1 MIVPQEIY
9 HPLYED
15 KEKFIILIT
24 GGRGSGKSFNAS
36 TFIERLTFEMTPV
49 EKIVHQILYTRYT
62 MVSAGMSIIPEMME
76 KIDLDGTTKYFK
88 TTKTDIVNK
97 MTKSRIMFR
106 GIKTSSGNQTA
117 KLKSIQGITTF
128 VCDEAEEWTSEDEFD
143 KIMLS
148 IRKKGIQNRIII
160 IMNPC
165 DSNHFIYKKYIEK
178 THKLVEIDGV
188 QVQISTHPNVLH
200 IHTTYFDNLEN
211 LSPEF
216 LKEVED
222 IKVKTDSISRA
233 VDNIHKNIEG
243 LKESIDTLNEC
254 NNRAADIMKEL
265 ITISEESGH
274 AMDEVSNET
283 ERTNASAQEIRKVTE
298 IIAGISNQTNL
309 LALNASIEA
318 ARAGEQG
325 RGFAVVAN
333 EVKNL
338 AEEIK
343 TLVSTVDGS
352 ISEVERG
359 TTQLNNNIEESQSV
373 FGKNV
378 EDADAAYGVFEQ
390 IIKAADAAK
399 EVQEEIGEVTQS
411 SEKRLSDV
419 KDCFDD
425 QEQQL
430 QKVLAHIERAN
441 DLGTTKSSMFEDMNN
456 LVSQLA
462 PIAKDIQN
470 KYQ

>member
-1 MIVPQEIY
+1 MFGRKLKTQKENVISAQEETLDM
-9 HPLYED
+9 HPVIHVADSIIEYQKQLAEREVESLD
-15 KEKFIILIT
+15 EMADIQKAFVLATKE
-24 GGRGSGKSFNAS
+24 N
-36 TFIERLTFEMTPV
+36 ERLKDQVQELSSVFADVGQIATSFDGVKNE
-49 EKIVHQILYTRYT
+49 IVDSVGEAQKKVDELKNSSKE
-62 MVSAGMSIIPEMME
+62 VSRSFDEI
-76 KIDLDGTTKYFK
+76 
-88 TTKTDIVNK
+88 
-97 MTKSRIMFR
+97 KSAF
-106 GIKTSSGNQTA
+106 A
-117 KLKSIQGITTF
+117 
-128 VCDEAEEWTSEDEFD
+128 
-143 KIMLS
+143 
-148 IRKKGIQNRIII
+148 
-160 IMNPC
+160 
-165 DSNHFIYKKYIEK
+165 
-178 THKLVEIDGV
+178 GV
-188 QVQISTHPNVLH
+188 QVSVQQIK
-200 IHTTYFDNLEN
+200 D
-211 LSPEF
+211 
-216 LKEVED
+216 
-222 IKVKTDSISRA
+222 
-233 VDNIHKNIEG
+233 
-243 LKESIDTLNEC
+243 C
-254 NNRAADIMKEL
+254 M
-265 ITISEESGH
+265 
-274 AMDEVSNET
+274 
-283 ERTNASAQEIRKVTE
+283 QQ
-298 IIAGISNQTNL
+298 IIAIANQTNM

-343 TLVSTVDGS
+343 TLVSTVEGS

-378 EDADAAYGVFEQ
+378 EDVDAAYGVFEQ

>member
-1 MIVPQEIY
+1 MFGRKLKTRKENVISAQEETLDM
-9 HPLYED
+9 HPVIHVADSIIEYQKQLAEREVESLD
-15 KEKFIILIT
+15 EMADIQKAFVLATKE
-24 GGRGSGKSFNAS
+24 N
-36 TFIERLTFEMTPV
+36 ERLKDQVQELSSVFADVGQIATSFDGVKNE
-49 EKIVHQILYTRYT
+49 IVDSVGEAQKKVDELKNSSKE
-62 MVSAGMSIIPEMME
+62 VSRSFDEI
-76 KIDLDGTTKYFK
+76 
-88 TTKTDIVNK
+88 
-97 MTKSRIMFR
+97 KSAF
-106 GIKTSSGNQTA
+106 A
-117 KLKSIQGITTF
+117 
-128 VCDEAEEWTSEDEFD
+128 
-143 KIMLS
+143 
-148 IRKKGIQNRIII
+148 
-160 IMNPC
+160 
-165 DSNHFIYKKYIEK
+165 
-178 THKLVEIDGV
+178 GV
-188 QVQISTHPNVLH
+188 QVSVQQIK
-200 IHTTYFDNLEN
+200 D
-211 LSPEF
+211 
-216 LKEVED
+216 
-222 IKVKTDSISRA
+222 
-233 VDNIHKNIEG
+233 
-243 LKESIDTLNEC
+243 C
-254 NNRAADIMKEL
+254 M
-265 ITISEESGH
+265 
-274 AMDEVSNET
+274 
-283 ERTNASAQEIRKVTE
+283 QQ
-298 IIAGISNQTNL
+298 IIAIANQTNM

-343 TLVSTVDGS
+343 TLVSTVEGS

>member
-1 MIVPQEIY
+1 MFGRKLKTQKENVILAQEETLDM
-9 HPLYED
+9 HPIIHVADSIIEYQKQLAEREVESLD
-15 KEKFIILIT
+15 EMADIQKAFVLATKE
-24 GGRGSGKSFNAS
+24 N
-36 TFIERLTFEMTPV
+36 ERLKDQVQELSSVFADV
-49 EKIVHQILYTRYT
+49 GQI
-62 MVSAGMSIIPEMME
+62 A
-76 KIDLDGTTKYFK
+76 
-88 TTKTDIVNK
+88 
-97 MTKSRIMFR
+97 
-106 GIKTSSGNQTA
+106 TS
-117 KLKSIQGITTF
+117 F
-128 VCDEAEEWTSEDEFD
+128 
-143 KIMLS
+143 
-148 IRKKGIQNRIII
+148 
-160 IMNPC
+160 
-165 DSNHFIYKKYIEK
+165 
-178 THKLVEIDGV
+178 DGV
-188 QVQISTHPNVLH
+188 KNGIVDSVGEAQQKVDELKNS
-200 IHTTYFDNLEN
+200 
-211 LSPEF
+211 S
-216 LKEVED
+216 KEVSRSFGE
-222 IKVKTDSISRA
+222 IK
-233 VDNIHKNIEG
+233 
-243 LKESIDTLNEC
+243 
-254 NNRAADIMKEL
+254 
-265 ITISEESGH
+265 
-274 AMDEVSNET
+274 
-283 ERTNASAQEIRKVTE
+283 SAFAGVQMSVQQIKDCMQQ
-298 IIAGISNQTNL
+298 IIAIANQTNM

-325 RGFAVVAN
+325 RGFAVVAS

-390 IIKAADAAK
+390 IIKAADGAK

>member
-1 MIVPQEIY
+1 M
-9 HPLYED
+9 
-15 KEKFIILIT
+15 F
-24 GGRGSGKSFNAS
+24 GR
-36 TFIERLTFEMTPV
+36 
-49 EKIVHQILYTRYT
+49 
-62 MVSAGMSIIPEMME
+62 
-76 KIDLDGTTKYFK
+76 
-88 TTKTDIVNK
+88 
-97 MTKSRIMFR
+97 
-106 GIKTSSGNQTA
+106 
-117 KLKSIQGITTF
+117 KLKTQK
-128 VCDEAEEWTSEDEFD
+128 E
-143 KIMLS
+143 
-148 IRKKGIQNRIII
+148 
-160 IMNPC
+160 
-165 DSNHFIYKKYIEK
+165 
-178 THKLVEIDGV
+178 
-188 QVQISTHPNVLH
+188 NV
-200 IHTTYFDNLEN
+200 I
-211 LSPEF
+211 
-216 LKEVED
+216 
-222 IKVKTDSISRA
+222 
-233 VDNIHKNIEG
+233 
-243 LKESIDTLNEC
+243 
-254 NNRAADIMKEL
+254 
-265 ITISEESGH
+265 
-274 AMDEVSNET
+274 
-283 ERTNASAQEIRKVTE
+283 SAQEETLDMHPIIHVADSIIEYQKQLAEREVESLDEMADIQKAFVLATKENERLKDQVQELSSVFADVGQIATSFDGVKNGIVDSVGEAQQKVDE
-298 IIAGISNQTNL
+298 LKNSSKEVSRSFGEIKSAFAGVQMSVQQIKDCMQQIIAIANQTNM

-390 IIKAADAAK
+390 IIKAANAAK

>member
-1 MIVPQEIY
+1 MSVQ
-9 HPLYED
+9 
-15 KEKFIILIT
+15 
-24 GGRGSGKSFNAS
+24 
-36 TFIERLTFEMTPV
+36 
-49 EKIVHQILYTRYT
+49 QIKDC
-62 MVSAGMSIIPEMME
+62 M
-76 KIDLDGTTKYFK
+76 
-88 TTKTDIVNK
+88 
-97 MTKSRIMFR
+97 
-106 GIKTSSGNQTA
+106 Q
-117 KLKSIQGITTF
+117 Q
-128 VCDEAEEWTSEDEFD
+128 
-143 KIMLS
+143 
-148 IRKKGIQNRIII
+148 
-160 IMNPC
+160 
-165 DSNHFIYKKYIEK
+165 
-178 THKLVEIDGV
+178 
-188 QVQISTHPNVLH
+188 
-200 IHTTYFDNLEN
+200 
-211 LSPEF
+211 
-216 LKEVED
+216 
-222 IKVKTDSISRA
+222 
-233 VDNIHKNIEG
+233 
-243 LKESIDTLNEC
+243 
-254 NNRAADIMKEL
+254 
-265 ITISEESGH
+265 
-274 AMDEVSNET
+274 
-283 ERTNASAQEIRKVTE
+283 
-298 IIAGISNQTNL
+298 IIAIANQTNM

-343 TLVSTVDGS
+343 TLVSTVEGS

-390 IIKAADAAK
+390 IIKAADGAK

-411 SEKRLSDV
+411 SEDV
-419 KDCFDD
+419 KGCFDD

>member
-1 MIVPQEIY
+1 MFGRKLKTQKENVISAQEETLDM
-9 HPLYED
+9 HPVIHVADSIIEYQKQLAEREVESLD
-15 KEKFIILIT
+15 EMADIQKAFVLATKE
-24 GGRGSGKSFNAS
+24 N
-36 TFIERLTFEMTPV
+36 ERLKDQVQELSSVFADVGQIATSFDGVKNE
-49 EKIVHQILYTRYT
+49 IVDSVGEAQKKVDELKNSSKE
-62 MVSAGMSIIPEMME
+62 VSRSFDEI
-76 KIDLDGTTKYFK
+76 
-88 TTKTDIVNK
+88 
-97 MTKSRIMFR
+97 KSAF
-106 GIKTSSGNQTA
+106 A
-117 KLKSIQGITTF
+117 
-128 VCDEAEEWTSEDEFD
+128 
-143 KIMLS
+143 
-148 IRKKGIQNRIII
+148 
-160 IMNPC
+160 
-165 DSNHFIYKKYIEK
+165 
-178 THKLVEIDGV
+178 GV
-188 QVQISTHPNVLH
+188 QVSVQQIK
-200 IHTTYFDNLEN
+200 D
-211 LSPEF
+211 
-216 LKEVED
+216 
-222 IKVKTDSISRA
+222 
-233 VDNIHKNIEG
+233 
-243 LKESIDTLNEC
+243 C
-254 NNRAADIMKEL
+254 M
-265 ITISEESGH
+265 
-274 AMDEVSNET
+274 
-283 ERTNASAQEIRKVTE
+283 QQ
-298 IIAGISNQTNL
+298 IIAIANQTNM

-343 TLVSTVDGS
+343 TLVSRVEGS

>member
-1 MIVPQEIY
+1 M
-9 HPLYED
+9 
-15 KEKFIILIT
+15 F
-24 GGRGSGKSFNAS
+24 GR
-36 TFIERLTFEMTPV
+36 
-49 EKIVHQILYTRYT
+49 
-62 MVSAGMSIIPEMME
+62 
-76 KIDLDGTTKYFK
+76 
-88 TTKTDIVNK
+88 
-97 MTKSRIMFR
+97 
-106 GIKTSSGNQTA
+106 
-117 KLKSIQGITTF
+117 KLKTQK
-128 VCDEAEEWTSEDEFD
+128 E
-143 KIMLS
+143 
-148 IRKKGIQNRIII
+148 
-160 IMNPC
+160 
-165 DSNHFIYKKYIEK
+165 
-178 THKLVEIDGV
+178 
-188 QVQISTHPNVLH
+188 NV
-200 IHTTYFDNLEN
+200 I
-211 LSPEF
+211 
-216 LKEVED
+216 
-222 IKVKTDSISRA
+222 
-233 VDNIHKNIEG
+233 
-243 LKESIDTLNEC
+243 
-254 NNRAADIMKEL
+254 
-265 ITISEESGH
+265 
-274 AMDEVSNET
+274 
-283 ERTNASAQEIRKVTE
+283 SAQEETLDMHPVIHVADSIIEYQKQLAEREVESLDEMADIQKAFVLATKENERLKDQVQELSSVFADVGQIATSFDGVKNGIVDSVGEAQQKVDE
-298 IIAGISNQTNL
+298 LKNSSKEVSRSFGEIKSAFAGVQMSVQQIKDCMQQIIAIANQTNM

-325 RGFAVVAN
+325 RGFAVVAS

-441 DLGTTKSSMFEDMNN
+441 HLGTTKSSMFEDMNN

>member
-1 MIVPQEIY
+1 MFGRKLKTQKENVISAQEETLDM
-9 HPLYED
+9 HPVIHVADSIIEYQKQLAEREVESLD
-15 KEKFIILIT
+15 EMADIQKAFVLATKE
-24 GGRGSGKSFNAS
+24 N
-36 TFIERLTFEMTPV
+36 ERLKDQVQELSSVFADVGQIATSFDGVKNE
-49 EKIVHQILYTRYT
+49 IVDSVGEAQKKVDELKNSSKE
-62 MVSAGMSIIPEMME
+62 VSRSFDEI
-76 KIDLDGTTKYFK
+76 
-88 TTKTDIVNK
+88 
-97 MTKSRIMFR
+97 KSAF
-106 GIKTSSGNQTA
+106 A
-117 KLKSIQGITTF
+117 
-128 VCDEAEEWTSEDEFD
+128 
-143 KIMLS
+143 
-148 IRKKGIQNRIII
+148 
-160 IMNPC
+160 
-165 DSNHFIYKKYIEK
+165 
-178 THKLVEIDGV
+178 GV
-188 QVQISTHPNVLH
+188 QVSVQQIK
-200 IHTTYFDNLEN
+200 D
-211 LSPEF
+211 
-216 LKEVED
+216 
-222 IKVKTDSISRA
+222 
-233 VDNIHKNIEG
+233 
-243 LKESIDTLNEC
+243 C
-254 NNRAADIMKEL
+254 M
-265 ITISEESGH
+265 
-274 AMDEVSNET
+274 
-283 ERTNASAQEIRKVTE
+283 QQ
-298 IIAGISNQTNL
+298 IIAIANQTNM

-343 TLVSTVDGS
+343 TLVSTVEGS

-441 DLGTTKSSMFEDMNN
+441 DLGTTKSSMFPDMNN

>member
-1 MIVPQEIY
+1 MFGRKLKTQKENVISAQEETLDM
-9 HPLYED
+9 HPFIHVADSIIEYQKQLAEREVESLD
-15 KEKFIILIT
+15 EMADIQKAFVLATKE
-24 GGRGSGKSFNAS
+24 N
-36 TFIERLTFEMTPV
+36 ERLKDQVQELSSVFADVGQIATSFDGVKNE
-49 EKIVHQILYTRYT
+49 IVDSVGEAQKKVDELKNSSKEVGRSFDEIK
-62 MVSAGMSIIPEMME
+62 SA
-76 KIDLDGTTKYFK
+76 F
-88 TTKTDIVNK
+88 
-97 MTKSRIMFR
+97 
-106 GIKTSSGNQTA
+106 A
-117 KLKSIQGITTF
+117 
-128 VCDEAEEWTSEDEFD
+128 
-143 KIMLS
+143 
-148 IRKKGIQNRIII
+148 
-160 IMNPC
+160 
-165 DSNHFIYKKYIEK
+165 
-178 THKLVEIDGV
+178 GV
-188 QVQISTHPNVLH
+188 QVSVQQIK
-200 IHTTYFDNLEN
+200 D
-211 LSPEF
+211 
-216 LKEVED
+216 
-222 IKVKTDSISRA
+222 
-233 VDNIHKNIEG
+233 
-243 LKESIDTLNEC
+243 C
-254 NNRAADIMKEL
+254 M
-265 ITISEESGH
+265 
-274 AMDEVSNET
+274 
-283 ERTNASAQEIRKVTE
+283 QQ
-298 IIAGISNQTNL
+298 IIAIANQTNM

-343 TLVSTVDGS
+343 TLVSTVEGS

>member
-1 MIVPQEIY
+1 MFGRKLKTQKENVISAQEETLDM
-9 HPLYED
+9 HPIIHVADSIIEYQKQLAEREVESLD
-15 KEKFIILIT
+15 EMADIQKAFVLATKE
-24 GGRGSGKSFNAS
+24 N
-36 TFIERLTFEMTPV
+36 ERLKDQVQELSSVFADV
-49 EKIVHQILYTRYT
+49 GQI
-62 MVSAGMSIIPEMME
+62 A
-76 KIDLDGTTKYFK
+76 
-88 TTKTDIVNK
+88 
-97 MTKSRIMFR
+97 
-106 GIKTSSGNQTA
+106 TS
-117 KLKSIQGITTF
+117 F
-128 VCDEAEEWTSEDEFD
+128 
-143 KIMLS
+143 
-148 IRKKGIQNRIII
+148 
-160 IMNPC
+160 
-165 DSNHFIYKKYIEK
+165 
-178 THKLVEIDGV
+178 DGV
-188 QVQISTHPNVLH
+188 QMSVQQ
-200 IHTTYFDNLEN
+200 
-211 LSPEF
+211 
-216 LKEVED
+216 
-222 IKVKTDSISRA
+222 IKD
-233 VDNIHKNIEG
+233 
-243 LKESIDTLNEC
+243 C
-254 NNRAADIMKEL
+254 M
-265 ITISEESGH
+265 
-274 AMDEVSNET
+274 
-283 ERTNASAQEIRKVTE
+283 QQ
-298 IIAGISNQTNL
+298 IIAIANQTNM

-325 RGFAVVAN
+325 RGFAVVAS

>member
-1 MIVPQEIY
+1 MFGRKLKTQKENVISAQEETLDM
-9 HPLYED
+9 HPVIHVADSIIEYQKQLAEREVESLD
-15 KEKFIILIT
+15 EMADIQKAFVLATKE
-24 GGRGSGKSFNAS
+24 N
-36 TFIERLTFEMTPV
+36 ERLKDQVQELSSVFADVGQIATSFDGVKNEIV
-49 EKIVHQILYTRYT
+49 DSVGEAQKKVDELKNSSKEVSRSFDEIKI
-62 MVSAGMSIIPEMME
+62 A
-76 KIDLDGTTKYFK
+76 F
-88 TTKTDIVNK
+88 
-97 MTKSRIMFR
+97 
-106 GIKTSSGNQTA
+106 A
-117 KLKSIQGITTF
+117 
-128 VCDEAEEWTSEDEFD
+128 
-143 KIMLS
+143 
-148 IRKKGIQNRIII
+148 
-160 IMNPC
+160 
-165 DSNHFIYKKYIEK
+165 
-178 THKLVEIDGV
+178 GV
-188 QVQISTHPNVLH
+188 QVSVQQIK
-200 IHTTYFDNLEN
+200 D
-211 LSPEF
+211 
-216 LKEVED
+216 
-222 IKVKTDSISRA
+222 
-233 VDNIHKNIEG
+233 
-243 LKESIDTLNEC
+243 C
-254 NNRAADIMKEL
+254 M
-265 ITISEESGH
+265 
-274 AMDEVSNET
+274 
-283 ERTNASAQEIRKVTE
+283 QQ
-298 IIAGISNQTNL
+298 IIAIANQTNM

-343 TLVSTVDGS
+343 TLVSTVEGS

>member
-1 MIVPQEIY
+1 M
-9 HPLYED
+9 
-15 KEKFIILIT
+15 F
-24 GGRGSGKSFNAS
+24 GR
-36 TFIERLTFEMTPV
+36 
-49 EKIVHQILYTRYT
+49 
-62 MVSAGMSIIPEMME
+62 
-76 KIDLDGTTKYFK
+76 
-88 TTKTDIVNK
+88 
-97 MTKSRIMFR
+97 
-106 GIKTSSGNQTA
+106 
-117 KLKSIQGITTF
+117 KLKTQK
-128 VCDEAEEWTSEDEFD
+128 E
-143 KIMLS
+143 
-148 IRKKGIQNRIII
+148 
-160 IMNPC
+160 
-165 DSNHFIYKKYIEK
+165 
-178 THKLVEIDGV
+178 
-188 QVQISTHPNVLH
+188 NV
-200 IHTTYFDNLEN
+200 I
-211 LSPEF
+211 
-216 LKEVED
+216 
-222 IKVKTDSISRA
+222 
-233 VDNIHKNIEG
+233 
-243 LKESIDTLNEC
+243 
-254 NNRAADIMKEL
+254 
-265 ITISEESGH
+265 
-274 AMDEVSNET
+274 
-283 ERTNASAQEIRKVTE
+283 SAQEETLDMHPVIHVADSIIEYQKQLAEREVESLDEMADIQKAFVLATKENERLKDQVQELSSVFADVGQIATSFDGVKNEIVDSVGEAQKKVDE
-298 IIAGISNQTNL
+298 LKNSSKEVSRSFGEIKSAFAGVQMSVQQIKDCMQQIIAIANQTNM

-343 TLVSTVDGS
+343 TLVSTVEGS

>member
-1 MIVPQEIY
+1 MFGRKLKTQKENVISVQEETLDM
-9 HPLYED
+9 HPIIHVADSIIEYQKQLAEREVESLD
-15 KEKFIILIT
+15 EMADIQKAFVLATKE
-24 GGRGSGKSFNAS
+24 N
-36 TFIERLTFEMTPV
+36 ERLKDQVQELSSVFADV
-49 EKIVHQILYTRYT
+49 GQI
-62 MVSAGMSIIPEMME
+62 A
-76 KIDLDGTTKYFK
+76 
-88 TTKTDIVNK
+88 
-97 MTKSRIMFR
+97 
-106 GIKTSSGNQTA
+106 TS
-117 KLKSIQGITTF
+117 F
-128 VCDEAEEWTSEDEFD
+128 
-143 KIMLS
+143 
-148 IRKKGIQNRIII
+148 
-160 IMNPC
+160 
-165 DSNHFIYKKYIEK
+165 
-178 THKLVEIDGV
+178 DGV
-188 QVQISTHPNVLH
+188 KNGIVDSVGEAQQKVDELKNS
-200 IHTTYFDNLEN
+200 
-211 LSPEF
+211 S
-216 LKEVED
+216 KEVSRSFGE
-222 IKVKTDSISRA
+222 IK
-233 VDNIHKNIEG
+233 
-243 LKESIDTLNEC
+243 
-254 NNRAADIMKEL
+254 
-265 ITISEESGH
+265 
-274 AMDEVSNET
+274 
-283 ERTNASAQEIRKVTE
+283 SAFAGVQMSVQQIKDCMQQ
-298 IIAGISNQTNL
+298 IIAIANQTNM

>member
-1 MIVPQEIY
+1 MFGRKLKTQKENVISAQEETLDM
-9 HPLYED
+9 HPVIHVAD
-15 KEKFIILIT
+15 SIIEYQKQLAEREVESLDEMADIQKAFVLAT
-24 GGRGSGKSFNAS
+24 TEN
-36 TFIERLTFEMTPV
+36 ERLKDQVQELSSVFADVGQIATSFDGVKNE
-49 EKIVHQILYTRYT
+49 IVDSVGEAQKKVDELKNSSKE
-62 MVSAGMSIIPEMME
+62 VSRSFDEI
-76 KIDLDGTTKYFK
+76 
-88 TTKTDIVNK
+88 
-97 MTKSRIMFR
+97 KSAF
-106 GIKTSSGNQTA
+106 A
-117 KLKSIQGITTF
+117 
-128 VCDEAEEWTSEDEFD
+128 
-143 KIMLS
+143 
-148 IRKKGIQNRIII
+148 
-160 IMNPC
+160 
-165 DSNHFIYKKYIEK
+165 
-178 THKLVEIDGV
+178 GV
-188 QVQISTHPNVLH
+188 QVSVQQIK
-200 IHTTYFDNLEN
+200 D
-211 LSPEF
+211 
-216 LKEVED
+216 
-222 IKVKTDSISRA
+222 
-233 VDNIHKNIEG
+233 
-243 LKESIDTLNEC
+243 C
-254 NNRAADIMKEL
+254 M
-265 ITISEESGH
+265 
-274 AMDEVSNET
+274 
-283 ERTNASAQEIRKVTE
+283 QQ
-298 IIAGISNQTNL
+298 IIAIANQTNM

-343 TLVSTVDGS
+343 TLVSTVEGS

>member
-1 MIVPQEIY
+1 MFGRKLKTQKENVISAQEETLDM
-9 HPLYED
+9 HPVIHDSIIEYQKQLAEREVESLD
-15 KEKFIILIT
+15 EMADIQKAFVLATKE
-24 GGRGSGKSFNAS
+24 N
-36 TFIERLTFEMTPV
+36 ERLKDQVQELSSVFADVGQIATSFDGVKNE
-49 EKIVHQILYTRYT
+49 IVDSVGEAQKKVDELKNSSKE
-62 MVSAGMSIIPEMME
+62 VSRSFDEI
-76 KIDLDGTTKYFK
+76 
-88 TTKTDIVNK
+88 
-97 MTKSRIMFR
+97 KSAF
-106 GIKTSSGNQTA
+106 A
-117 KLKSIQGITTF
+117 
-128 VCDEAEEWTSEDEFD
+128 
-143 KIMLS
+143 
-148 IRKKGIQNRIII
+148 
-160 IMNPC
+160 
-165 DSNHFIYKKYIEK
+165 
-178 THKLVEIDGV
+178 GV
-188 QVQISTHPNVLH
+188 QVSVQQIK
-200 IHTTYFDNLEN
+200 D
-211 LSPEF
+211 
-216 LKEVED
+216 
-222 IKVKTDSISRA
+222 
-233 VDNIHKNIEG
+233 
-243 LKESIDTLNEC
+243 C
-254 NNRAADIMKEL
+254 M
-265 ITISEESGH
+265 
-274 AMDEVSNET
+274 
-283 ERTNASAQEIRKVTE
+283 QQ
-298 IIAGISNQTNL
+298 IIAIANQTNM

-343 TLVSTVDGS
+343 TLVSTVEGS

>member
-1 MIVPQEIY
+1 M
-9 HPLYED
+9 
-15 KEKFIILIT
+15 F
-24 GGRGSGKSFNAS
+24 GR
-36 TFIERLTFEMTPV
+36 
-49 EKIVHQILYTRYT
+49 
-62 MVSAGMSIIPEMME
+62 
-76 KIDLDGTTKYFK
+76 
-88 TTKTDIVNK
+88 
-97 MTKSRIMFR
+97 
-106 GIKTSSGNQTA
+106 
-117 KLKSIQGITTF
+117 KLKTQK
-128 VCDEAEEWTSEDEFD
+128 E
-143 KIMLS
+143 
-148 IRKKGIQNRIII
+148 
-160 IMNPC
+160 
-165 DSNHFIYKKYIEK
+165 
-178 THKLVEIDGV
+178 
-188 QVQISTHPNVLH
+188 NV
-200 IHTTYFDNLEN
+200 I
-211 LSPEF
+211 
-216 LKEVED
+216 
-222 IKVKTDSISRA
+222 
-233 VDNIHKNIEG
+233 
-243 LKESIDTLNEC
+243 
-254 NNRAADIMKEL
+254 
-265 ITISEESGH
+265 
-274 AMDEVSNET
+274 
-283 ERTNASAQEIRKVTE
+283 SAQEETLDMHPIIHVADSIIEYQKQLAEREVESLDEMADIQKAFVLATKENERLKDQVQELSSVFADVGQIATSFDGVKNEIADSVGEAQQKVDE
-298 IIAGISNQTNL
+298 LKNSSKEVSRSFDEIKSAFAGVQMSVQQIKDCMQQIIAIANQTNM

>member
-1 MIVPQEIY
+1 M
-9 HPLYED
+9 
-15 KEKFIILIT
+15 F
-24 GGRGSGKSFNAS
+24 GR
-36 TFIERLTFEMTPV
+36 
-49 EKIVHQILYTRYT
+49 
-62 MVSAGMSIIPEMME
+62 
-76 KIDLDGTTKYFK
+76 
-88 TTKTDIVNK
+88 
-97 MTKSRIMFR
+97 
-106 GIKTSSGNQTA
+106 
-117 KLKSIQGITTF
+117 KLKTQK
-128 VCDEAEEWTSEDEFD
+128 E
-143 KIMLS
+143 
-148 IRKKGIQNRIII
+148 
-160 IMNPC
+160 
-165 DSNHFIYKKYIEK
+165 
-178 THKLVEIDGV
+178 
-188 QVQISTHPNVLH
+188 NV
-200 IHTTYFDNLEN
+200 T
-211 LSPEF
+211 
-216 LKEVED
+216 
-222 IKVKTDSISRA
+222 
-233 VDNIHKNIEG
+233 
-243 LKESIDTLNEC
+243 
-254 NNRAADIMKEL
+254 
-265 ITISEESGH
+265 
-274 AMDEVSNET
+274 
-283 ERTNASAQEIRKVTE
+283 SAQEETLDMHPIIHVADSIIEYQKQLAEREVESLDEMADIQKAFVLATKENERLKDQVQELSSVFADVGQIATSFDGVKNEIADSVGEAQQKVDE
-298 IIAGISNQTNL
+298 LKNSSKEVSRSFDEIKSAFAGVQMSVQQIKDCMQQIIAIANQTNM

>member
-1 MIVPQEIY
+1 MFGRKLKTQKENVILAQEETLDM
-9 HPLYED
+9 HPVIHVADSIIEYQKQLAEREVESLD
-15 KEKFIILIT
+15 EMADIQKAFVLATKE
-24 GGRGSGKSFNAS
+24 N
-36 TFIERLTFEMTPV
+36 ERLKDQVQELSSVFADV
-49 EKIVHQILYTRYT
+49 GQI
-62 MVSAGMSIIPEMME
+62 A
-76 KIDLDGTTKYFK
+76 
-88 TTKTDIVNK
+88 
-97 MTKSRIMFR
+97 
-106 GIKTSSGNQTA
+106 TS
-117 KLKSIQGITTF
+117 F
-128 VCDEAEEWTSEDEFD
+128 
-143 KIMLS
+143 
-148 IRKKGIQNRIII
+148 
-160 IMNPC
+160 
-165 DSNHFIYKKYIEK
+165 
-178 THKLVEIDGV
+178 DGV
-188 QVQISTHPNVLH
+188 KNGIVDSVGEAQQKVDELKNS
-200 IHTTYFDNLEN
+200 
-211 LSPEF
+211 S
-216 LKEVED
+216 KEVSRSFGE
-222 IKVKTDSISRA
+222 IK
-233 VDNIHKNIEG
+233 
-243 LKESIDTLNEC
+243 
-254 NNRAADIMKEL
+254 
-265 ITISEESGH
+265 
-274 AMDEVSNET
+274 
-283 ERTNASAQEIRKVTE
+283 SAFAGVQMSVQQIKDCMQQ
-298 IIAGISNQTNL
+298 IIAIANQTNM

-343 TLVSTVDGS
+343 TLVSTVEGS

-390 IIKAADAAK
+390 IIKAADGAK

>member
-1 MIVPQEIY
+1 MFGRKLKTQKENVISAQEETLDM
-9 HPLYED
+9 HPVIHVADSIIEYQKQLAEREVESLD
-15 KEKFIILIT
+15 EMADIQKAFVLATKE
-24 GGRGSGKSFNAS
+24 N
-36 TFIERLTFEMTPV
+36 ERLKDQVQELSSVFADVGQIATSFDGVKNE
-49 EKIVHQILYTRYT
+49 IVDSVGEAQKKVDELKNSSKE
-62 MVSAGMSIIPEMME
+62 VSRSFDEI
-76 KIDLDGTTKYFK
+76 
-88 TTKTDIVNK
+88 
-97 MTKSRIMFR
+97 KSAF
-106 GIKTSSGNQTA
+106 
-117 KLKSIQGITTF
+117 
-128 VCDEAEEWTSEDEFD
+128 
-143 KIMLS
+143 
-148 IRKKGIQNRIII
+148 
-160 IMNPC
+160 
-165 DSNHFIYKKYIEK
+165 
-178 THKLVEIDGV
+178 DGV
-188 QVQISTHPNVLH
+188 QVSVQQIK
-200 IHTTYFDNLEN
+200 D
-211 LSPEF
+211 
-216 LKEVED
+216 
-222 IKVKTDSISRA
+222 
-233 VDNIHKNIEG
+233 
-243 LKESIDTLNEC
+243 C
-254 NNRAADIMKEL
+254 M
-265 ITISEESGH
+265 
-274 AMDEVSNET
+274 
-283 ERTNASAQEIRKVTE
+283 QQ
-298 IIAGISNQTNL
+298 IIAIANQTNM

-343 TLVSTVDGS
+343 TLVSTVEGS

>member
-1 MIVPQEIY
+1 M
-9 HPLYED
+9 
-15 KEKFIILIT
+15 F
-24 GGRGSGKSFNAS
+24 GR
-36 TFIERLTFEMTPV
+36 
-49 EKIVHQILYTRYT
+49 
-62 MVSAGMSIIPEMME
+62 
-76 KIDLDGTTKYFK
+76 
-88 TTKTDIVNK
+88 
-97 MTKSRIMFR
+97 
-106 GIKTSSGNQTA
+106 
-117 KLKSIQGITTF
+117 KLKTQK
-128 VCDEAEEWTSEDEFD
+128 E
-143 KIMLS
+143 
-148 IRKKGIQNRIII
+148 
-160 IMNPC
+160 
-165 DSNHFIYKKYIEK
+165 
-178 THKLVEIDGV
+178 
-188 QVQISTHPNVLH
+188 NV
-200 IHTTYFDNLEN
+200 I
-211 LSPEF
+211 
-216 LKEVED
+216 
-222 IKVKTDSISRA
+222 
-233 VDNIHKNIEG
+233 
-243 LKESIDTLNEC
+243 
-254 NNRAADIMKEL
+254 
-265 ITISEESGH
+265 
-274 AMDEVSNET
+274 
-283 ERTNASAQEIRKVTE
+283 SAQEETLDMHPVIHVADSIIEYQKQLAEREVESLDEMADIQKAFVLATKENERLKDQVQELSSVFADVGQIATSFDGVKNEIVDSVGEAQKKVDE
-298 IIAGISNQTNL
+298 LKNSSKEVSRSFDEIKSAFAGVQMSVQQIKDCMQQIIAIANQTNM

-390 IIKAADAAK
+390 IIKAADGAK

>member
-1 MIVPQEIY
+1 MFGRKLKTQKENVISAQEETLDM
-9 HPLYED
+9 HPVIHVADSIIEYQKQLAEREVESLD
-15 KEKFIILIT
+15 EMADIQKAFVLATKE
-24 GGRGSGKSFNAS
+24 N
-36 TFIERLTFEMTPV
+36 ERLKDQVQELSSVFADVGQIATSFDGVKNE
-49 EKIVHQILYTRYT
+49 IVDSVGEAQKKVDELKNSSKE
-62 MVSAGMSIIPEMME
+62 VSRSFDEI
-76 KIDLDGTTKYFK
+76 
-88 TTKTDIVNK
+88 
-97 MTKSRIMFR
+97 KSAF
-106 GIKTSSGNQTA
+106 A
-117 KLKSIQGITTF
+117 
-128 VCDEAEEWTSEDEFD
+128 
-143 KIMLS
+143 
-148 IRKKGIQNRIII
+148 
-160 IMNPC
+160 
-165 DSNHFIYKKYIEK
+165 
-178 THKLVEIDGV
+178 GV
-188 QVQISTHPNVLH
+188 QVSVQQIK
-200 IHTTYFDNLEN
+200 D
-211 LSPEF
+211 
-216 LKEVED
+216 
-222 IKVKTDSISRA
+222 
-233 VDNIHKNIEG
+233 
-243 LKESIDTLNEC
+243 C
-254 NNRAADIMKEL
+254 M
-265 ITISEESGH
+265 
-274 AMDEVSNET
+274 
-283 ERTNASAQEIRKVTE
+283 QQ
-298 IIAGISNQTNL
+298 IIAIANQTNM

-343 TLVSTVDGS
+343 TLVSTVEGS

-390 IIKAADAAK
+390 IIQAADAAK

>member
-1 MIVPQEIY
+1 MFGRKLKTQKENVISAQEETLDM
-9 HPLYED
+9 HPVIHVADSIIEYQKQLAEREVESLD
-15 KEKFIILIT
+15 EMADIQKAFVLATKE
-24 GGRGSGKSFNAS
+24 N
-36 TFIERLTFEMTPV
+36 ERLKDQVQELSSVFADVGQIATSFDGVKNE
-49 EKIVHQILYTRYT
+49 IVDSVGEAQKKVDELKNSSKE
-62 MVSAGMSIIPEMME
+62 VSRSFDEI
-76 KIDLDGTTKYFK
+76 
-88 TTKTDIVNK
+88 
-97 MTKSRIMFR
+97 KSAF
-106 GIKTSSGNQTA
+106 A
-117 KLKSIQGITTF
+117 
-128 VCDEAEEWTSEDEFD
+128 
-143 KIMLS
+143 
-148 IRKKGIQNRIII
+148 
-160 IMNPC
+160 
-165 DSNHFIYKKYIEK
+165 
-178 THKLVEIDGV
+178 GV
-188 QVQISTHPNVLH
+188 QVSVQQIK
-200 IHTTYFDNLEN
+200 D
-211 LSPEF
+211 
-216 LKEVED
+216 
-222 IKVKTDSISRA
+222 
-233 VDNIHKNIEG
+233 
-243 LKESIDTLNEC
+243 C
-254 NNRAADIMKEL
+254 M
-265 ITISEESGH
+265 
-274 AMDEVSNET
+274 
-283 ERTNASAQEIRKVTE
+283 QQ
-298 IIAGISNQTNL
+298 IIAIANQTNM

-343 TLVSTVDGS
+343 TLVSTVEGS

-419 KDCFDD
+419 KDCCDD

>member
-1 MIVPQEIY
+1 MFGRKLKTQKENVISAQEETLDM
-9 HPLYED
+9 HPVIHVADSIIEYQKQLAEREVETLD
-15 KEKFIILIT
+15 EMADIQKAFVLATKE
-24 GGRGSGKSFNAS
+24 N
-36 TFIERLTFEMTPV
+36 ERLKDQVQELSSVFADVGQIATSFDGVKNE
-49 EKIVHQILYTRYT
+49 IVDSVGEAQKKVDELKNSSKE
-62 MVSAGMSIIPEMME
+62 VSRSFDEI
-76 KIDLDGTTKYFK
+76 
-88 TTKTDIVNK
+88 
-97 MTKSRIMFR
+97 KSAF
-106 GIKTSSGNQTA
+106 A
-117 KLKSIQGITTF
+117 
-128 VCDEAEEWTSEDEFD
+128 
-143 KIMLS
+143 
-148 IRKKGIQNRIII
+148 
-160 IMNPC
+160 
-165 DSNHFIYKKYIEK
+165 
-178 THKLVEIDGV
+178 GV
-188 QVQISTHPNVLH
+188 QVSVQQIK
-200 IHTTYFDNLEN
+200 D
-211 LSPEF
+211 
-216 LKEVED
+216 
-222 IKVKTDSISRA
+222 
-233 VDNIHKNIEG
+233 
-243 LKESIDTLNEC
+243 C
-254 NNRAADIMKEL
+254 M
-265 ITISEESGH
+265 
-274 AMDEVSNET
+274 
-283 ERTNASAQEIRKVTE
+283 QQ
-298 IIAGISNQTNL
+298 IIAIANQTNM

-343 TLVSTVDGS
+343 TLVSTVEGS

-390 IIKAADAAK
+390 IIKAADGAK

>member
-1 MIVPQEIY
+1 MFGRKLKTQKENVISAQEETLDM
-9 HPLYED
+9 HPVIHVADSIIEYQKQLAEREVESLD
-15 KEKFIILIT
+15 EMADIQKAFVLATKE
-24 GGRGSGKSFNAS
+24 N
-36 TFIERLTFEMTPV
+36 ERLKDQVQELSSVFADVGQIATSFDGVKNE
-49 EKIVHQILYTRYT
+49 IVDSVGEAQKKVDELKNSSKE
-62 MVSAGMSIIPEMME
+62 VSRSFDEI
-76 KIDLDGTTKYFK
+76 
-88 TTKTDIVNK
+88 
-97 MTKSRIMFR
+97 KSAF
-106 GIKTSSGNQTA
+106 A
-117 KLKSIQGITTF
+117 
-128 VCDEAEEWTSEDEFD
+128 
-143 KIMLS
+143 
-148 IRKKGIQNRIII
+148 
-160 IMNPC
+160 
-165 DSNHFIYKKYIEK
+165 
-178 THKLVEIDGV
+178 GV
-188 QVQISTHPNVLH
+188 QVSVQQIK
-200 IHTTYFDNLEN
+200 D
-211 LSPEF
+211 
-216 LKEVED
+216 
-222 IKVKTDSISRA
+222 
-233 VDNIHKNIEG
+233 
-243 LKESIDTLNEC
+243 C
-254 NNRAADIMKEL
+254 M
-265 ITISEESGH
+265 
-274 AMDEVSNET
+274 
-283 ERTNASAQEIRKVTE
+283 QQ
-298 IIAGISNQTNL
+298 IIAIANQTNI

-343 TLVSTVDGS
+343 TLVSTVEGS

>member
-1 MIVPQEIY
+1 M
-9 HPLYED
+9 
-15 KEKFIILIT
+15 F
-24 GGRGSGKSFNAS
+24 GR
-36 TFIERLTFEMTPV
+36 
-49 EKIVHQILYTRYT
+49 
-62 MVSAGMSIIPEMME
+62 
-76 KIDLDGTTKYFK
+76 
-88 TTKTDIVNK
+88 
-97 MTKSRIMFR
+97 
-106 GIKTSSGNQTA
+106 
-117 KLKSIQGITTF
+117 KLKTQK
-128 VCDEAEEWTSEDEFD
+128 E
-143 KIMLS
+143 
-148 IRKKGIQNRIII
+148 
-160 IMNPC
+160 
-165 DSNHFIYKKYIEK
+165 
-178 THKLVEIDGV
+178 
-188 QVQISTHPNVLH
+188 NV
-200 IHTTYFDNLEN
+200 I
-211 LSPEF
+211 
-216 LKEVED
+216 
-222 IKVKTDSISRA
+222 
-233 VDNIHKNIEG
+233 
-243 LKESIDTLNEC
+243 
-254 NNRAADIMKEL
+254 
-265 ITISEESGH
+265 
-274 AMDEVSNET
+274 
-283 ERTNASAQEIRKVTE
+283 SAQEETLDMHPIIHVADSIIEYQKQLAEREVESLDEMADIQKAFVLATKENERLKDQVQELSSVFADVGQIATSFDGVKNEIVDSVGEAQKKVDE
-298 IIAGISNQTNL
+298 LKNSSKEVSRSFDEIKSAFAGVQMSVQQIKDCMQQIIAIANQTNM

-399 EVQEEIGEVTQS
+399 EVQDEIGEVTQS

>member
-1 MIVPQEIY
+1 MFGRKLKTQKENVISAQEETLDM
-9 HPLYED
+9 HPVIHVADSIIEYQKQLAEREVESLD
-15 KEKFIILIT
+15 EMADIQKAFVLATKE
-24 GGRGSGKSFNAS
+24 N
-36 TFIERLTFEMTPV
+36 ERLKDQVQELSSVFADGGQIATSFDGVKNE
-49 EKIVHQILYTRYT
+49 IVDSVGEAQKKVDELKNSSKE
-62 MVSAGMSIIPEMME
+62 VSRSFDEI
-76 KIDLDGTTKYFK
+76 
-88 TTKTDIVNK
+88 
-97 MTKSRIMFR
+97 KSAF
-106 GIKTSSGNQTA
+106 A
-117 KLKSIQGITTF
+117 
-128 VCDEAEEWTSEDEFD
+128 
-143 KIMLS
+143 
-148 IRKKGIQNRIII
+148 
-160 IMNPC
+160 
-165 DSNHFIYKKYIEK
+165 
-178 THKLVEIDGV
+178 GV
-188 QVQISTHPNVLH
+188 QVSVQQIK
-200 IHTTYFDNLEN
+200 D
-211 LSPEF
+211 
-216 LKEVED
+216 
-222 IKVKTDSISRA
+222 
-233 VDNIHKNIEG
+233 
-243 LKESIDTLNEC
+243 C
-254 NNRAADIMKEL
+254 M
-265 ITISEESGH
+265 
-274 AMDEVSNET
+274 
-283 ERTNASAQEIRKVTE
+283 QQ
-298 IIAGISNQTNL
+298 IIAIANQTNM

-343 TLVSTVDGS
+343 TLVSTVEGS

>member
-1 MIVPQEIY
+1 MFGRKLKTQKENVISAQEETLDM
-9 HPLYED
+9 HPVIHVADSIIEYQKQLAEREVESLD
-15 KEKFIILIT
+15 EMADIQKAFVLATKE
-24 GGRGSGKSFNAS
+24 N
-36 TFIERLTFEMTPV
+36 ERLKDQVQELSSVFADVGQIATSFDGVKNE
-49 EKIVHQILYTRYT
+49 IVDSVGEAQQ
-62 MVSAGMSIIPEMME
+62 
-76 KIDLDGTTKYFK
+76 KIDELKNSSTEVSRSFDE
-88 TTKTDIVNK
+88 I
-97 MTKSRIMFR
+97 KSAF
-106 GIKTSSGNQTA
+106 A
-117 KLKSIQGITTF
+117 
-128 VCDEAEEWTSEDEFD
+128 
-143 KIMLS
+143 
-148 IRKKGIQNRIII
+148 
-160 IMNPC
+160 
-165 DSNHFIYKKYIEK
+165 
-178 THKLVEIDGV
+178 GV
-188 QVQISTHPNVLH
+188 QVSVQQIK
-200 IHTTYFDNLEN
+200 D
-211 LSPEF
+211 
-216 LKEVED
+216 
-222 IKVKTDSISRA
+222 
-233 VDNIHKNIEG
+233 
-243 LKESIDTLNEC
+243 C
-254 NNRAADIMKEL
+254 M
-265 ITISEESGH
+265 
-274 AMDEVSNET
+274 
-283 ERTNASAQEIRKVTE
+283 QQ
-298 IIAGISNQTNL
+298 IIAIANQTNM

-343 TLVSTVDGS
+343 TLVSTVEGS

-390 IIKAADAAK
+390 IIKAADGAK

>member
-1 MIVPQEIY
+1 M
-9 HPLYED
+9 
-15 KEKFIILIT
+15 F
-24 GGRGSGKSFNAS
+24 GR
-36 TFIERLTFEMTPV
+36 
-49 EKIVHQILYTRYT
+49 
-62 MVSAGMSIIPEMME
+62 
-76 KIDLDGTTKYFK
+76 
-88 TTKTDIVNK
+88 
-97 MTKSRIMFR
+97 
-106 GIKTSSGNQTA
+106 
-117 KLKSIQGITTF
+117 KLKTQK
-128 VCDEAEEWTSEDEFD
+128 E
-143 KIMLS
+143 
-148 IRKKGIQNRIII
+148 
-160 IMNPC
+160 
-165 DSNHFIYKKYIEK
+165 
-178 THKLVEIDGV
+178 
-188 QVQISTHPNVLH
+188 NV
-200 IHTTYFDNLEN
+200 I
-211 LSPEF
+211 
-216 LKEVED
+216 
-222 IKVKTDSISRA
+222 
-233 VDNIHKNIEG
+233 
-243 LKESIDTLNEC
+243 
-254 NNRAADIMKEL
+254 
-265 ITISEESGH
+265 
-274 AMDEVSNET
+274 
-283 ERTNASAQEIRKVTE
+283 SAQEKTLDMHPVIHVADSIIEYQKQLAEREVESLDEMADIQKAFVLATKENERLKDQVQELSSVFADVGQIATSFDGVKNEIVDSVGEAQKKVDE
-298 IIAGISNQTNL
+298 LKNSSKEVSRSFDEIKSAFAGVQMSVQQIKDCMQQIIAIANQTNM

-390 IIKAADAAK
+390 IIKAADGAK

>member
-1 MIVPQEIY
+1 MFGRKLKTQKENVILAQEETLDM
-9 HPLYED
+9 HPIIHVADSIIEYQKQLAEREVESLD
-15 KEKFIILIT
+15 EMADIQKAFVLATKE
-24 GGRGSGKSFNAS
+24 N
-36 TFIERLTFEMTPV
+36 ERLKDQVQELSSVFADVGQIATSFDGV
-49 EKIVHQILYTRYT
+49 KNGIVDSVGEAQQKVDELKNSSKE
-62 MVSAGMSIIPEMME
+62 VSRSFDEI
-76 KIDLDGTTKYFK
+76 
-88 TTKTDIVNK
+88 
-97 MTKSRIMFR
+97 KSAF
-106 GIKTSSGNQTA
+106 A
-117 KLKSIQGITTF
+117 
-128 VCDEAEEWTSEDEFD
+128 
-143 KIMLS
+143 
-148 IRKKGIQNRIII
+148 
-160 IMNPC
+160 
-165 DSNHFIYKKYIEK
+165 
-178 THKLVEIDGV
+178 GV
-188 QVQISTHPNVLH
+188 QVSVQQIK
-200 IHTTYFDNLEN
+200 D
-211 LSPEF
+211 
-216 LKEVED
+216 
-222 IKVKTDSISRA
+222 
-233 VDNIHKNIEG
+233 
-243 LKESIDTLNEC
+243 C
-254 NNRAADIMKEL
+254 M
-265 ITISEESGH
+265 
-274 AMDEVSNET
+274 
-283 ERTNASAQEIRKVTE
+283 QQ
-298 IIAGISNQTNL
+298 IIAIANQTNM

>member
-1 MIVPQEIY
+1 MFGRKLKTQKENVISAQEETLDM
-9 HPLYED
+9 HPVIHVADSIIEYQKQLAEREVESLD
-15 KEKFIILIT
+15 EMADIQKAFVLATKE
-24 GGRGSGKSFNAS
+24 N
-36 TFIERLTFEMTPV
+36 ERLKDQVQELSSVFADVGQIATSFDGVKNE
-49 EKIVHQILYTRYT
+49 IVDSVGEAQQ
-62 MVSAGMSIIPEMME
+62 
-76 KIDLDGTTKYFK
+76 KIDELKNSSTEVSRSFDE
-88 TTKTDIVNK
+88 I
-97 MTKSRIMFR
+97 KSAF
-106 GIKTSSGNQTA
+106 A
-117 KLKSIQGITTF
+117 
-128 VCDEAEEWTSEDEFD
+128 
-143 KIMLS
+143 
-148 IRKKGIQNRIII
+148 
-160 IMNPC
+160 
-165 DSNHFIYKKYIEK
+165 
-178 THKLVEIDGV
+178 GV
-188 QVQISTHPNVLH
+188 QVSVQQIKDCMQQ
-200 IHTTYFDNLEN
+200 I
-211 LSPEF
+211 
-216 LKEVED
+216 
-222 IKVKTDSISRA
+222 ISIA
-233 VDNIHKNIEG
+233 
-243 LKESIDTLNEC
+243 
-254 NNRAADIMKEL
+254 
-265 ITISEESGH
+265 
-274 AMDEVSNET
+274 
-283 ERTNASAQEIRKVTE
+283 
-298 IIAGISNQTNL
+298 NQTNM

-343 TLVSTVDGS
+343 TLVSTVEGS

-390 IIKAADAAK
+390 IIKAADGAK

>member
-1 MIVPQEIY
+1 MFGRKLKTQKENVISEQEETLDM
-9 HPLYED
+9 HPIIHVADSIIEYQKQLAEREVESLD
-15 KEKFIILIT
+15 EMADIQKAFVLATKE
-24 GGRGSGKSFNAS
+24 N
-36 TFIERLTFEMTPV
+36 ERLKDQVQELSSVFADV
-49 EKIVHQILYTRYT
+49 GQI
-62 MVSAGMSIIPEMME
+62 A
-76 KIDLDGTTKYFK
+76 
-88 TTKTDIVNK
+88 
-97 MTKSRIMFR
+97 
-106 GIKTSSGNQTA
+106 TS
-117 KLKSIQGITTF
+117 F
-128 VCDEAEEWTSEDEFD
+128 
-143 KIMLS
+143 
-148 IRKKGIQNRIII
+148 
-160 IMNPC
+160 
-165 DSNHFIYKKYIEK
+165 
-178 THKLVEIDGV
+178 DGV
-188 QVQISTHPNVLH
+188 KNGIVDSVGEAQQKVDELKNS
-200 IHTTYFDNLEN
+200 
-211 LSPEF
+211 S
-216 LKEVED
+216 KEVSRSFGE
-222 IKVKTDSISRA
+222 IK
-233 VDNIHKNIEG
+233 
-243 LKESIDTLNEC
+243 
-254 NNRAADIMKEL
+254 
-265 ITISEESGH
+265 
-274 AMDEVSNET
+274 
-283 ERTNASAQEIRKVTE
+283 SAFAGVQMSVQQIKDCMQQ
-298 IIAGISNQTNL
+298 IIAIANQTNM

-352 ISEVERG
+352 ISEVEMG

>member
-1 MIVPQEIY
+1 M
-9 HPLYED
+9 
-15 KEKFIILIT
+15 F
-24 GGRGSGKSFNAS
+24 GR
-36 TFIERLTFEMTPV
+36 
-49 EKIVHQILYTRYT
+49 
-62 MVSAGMSIIPEMME
+62 
-76 KIDLDGTTKYFK
+76 
-88 TTKTDIVNK
+88 
-97 MTKSRIMFR
+97 
-106 GIKTSSGNQTA
+106 
-117 KLKSIQGITTF
+117 KLKTQK
-128 VCDEAEEWTSEDEFD
+128 E
-143 KIMLS
+143 
-148 IRKKGIQNRIII
+148 
-160 IMNPC
+160 
-165 DSNHFIYKKYIEK
+165 
-178 THKLVEIDGV
+178 
-188 QVQISTHPNVLH
+188 NV
-200 IHTTYFDNLEN
+200 I
-211 LSPEF
+211 
-216 LKEVED
+216 
-222 IKVKTDSISRA
+222 
-233 VDNIHKNIEG
+233 
-243 LKESIDTLNEC
+243 
-254 NNRAADIMKEL
+254 
-265 ITISEESGH
+265 
-274 AMDEVSNET
+274 
-283 ERTNASAQEIRKVTE
+283 SAQEETLDMHPVIHVADSIIEYQKQLAEREVESLDEMADIQKAFVLATKE
-298 IIAGISNQTNL
+298 NERLKDQVQELSSVFADVGQIATSFDGVKNEIVDSVGEAQQKIDELKNSSKEVSRSFDERTSAVAGGQMSVQQIKDCLQQIIAIANQTNM

-343 TLVSTVDGS
+343 TLVSTVEGS

>member
-1 MIVPQEIY
+1 MFGRKLKTQKENVISAQEETLDM
-9 HPLYED
+9 HPVIHVADNIIEYQKQLAEREVESLD
-15 KEKFIILIT
+15 EMADIQKAFVLATKE
-24 GGRGSGKSFNAS
+24 N
-36 TFIERLTFEMTPV
+36 ERLKDQVQELSSVFADVGQIATSFDGVKNE
-49 EKIVHQILYTRYT
+49 IVDSVGEAQQ
-62 MVSAGMSIIPEMME
+62 
-76 KIDLDGTTKYFK
+76 KIDELKNSSTEVRRSFDE
-88 TTKTDIVNK
+88 I
-97 MTKSRIMFR
+97 KSAF
-106 GIKTSSGNQTA
+106 A
-117 KLKSIQGITTF
+117 
-128 VCDEAEEWTSEDEFD
+128 
-143 KIMLS
+143 
-148 IRKKGIQNRIII
+148 
-160 IMNPC
+160 
-165 DSNHFIYKKYIEK
+165 
-178 THKLVEIDGV
+178 GV
-188 QVQISTHPNVLH
+188 QVSVQQIK
-200 IHTTYFDNLEN
+200 D
-211 LSPEF
+211 
-216 LKEVED
+216 
-222 IKVKTDSISRA
+222 
-233 VDNIHKNIEG
+233 
-243 LKESIDTLNEC
+243 C
-254 NNRAADIMKEL
+254 M
-265 ITISEESGH
+265 
-274 AMDEVSNET
+274 
-283 ERTNASAQEIRKVTE
+283 QQ
-298 IIAGISNQTNL
+298 IIAIANQTNM

-343 TLVSTVDGS
+343 TLVSTVEGS

-390 IIKAADAAK
+390 IIKAADGAK

>member
-1 MIVPQEIY
+1 MFGRKLKTQKENVISAQEETLDM
-9 HPLYED
+9 HPVIHVADSIIEYQKQLAEREVESLD
-15 KEKFIILIT
+15 EMADIQKAFVLATKE
-24 GGRGSGKSFNAS
+24 N
-36 TFIERLTFEMTPV
+36 ERLKDQVQELSSVFADVGQIATSFDGVKNE
-49 EKIVHQILYTRYT
+49 IVDSVGEAQQ
-62 MVSAGMSIIPEMME
+62 
-76 KIDLDGTTKYFK
+76 KIDELKNSSTEVSRSFDE
-88 TTKTDIVNK
+88 I
-97 MTKSRIMFR
+97 KSAF
-106 GIKTSSGNQTA
+106 A
-117 KLKSIQGITTF
+117 
-128 VCDEAEEWTSEDEFD
+128 
-143 KIMLS
+143 
-148 IRKKGIQNRIII
+148 
-160 IMNPC
+160 
-165 DSNHFIYKKYIEK
+165 
-178 THKLVEIDGV
+178 GV
-188 QVQISTHPNVLH
+188 QVSVQQIK
-200 IHTTYFDNLEN
+200 D
-211 LSPEF
+211 
-216 LKEVED
+216 
-222 IKVKTDSISRA
+222 
-233 VDNIHKNIEG
+233 
-243 LKESIDTLNEC
+243 C
-254 NNRAADIMKEL
+254 M
-265 ITISEESGH
+265 
-274 AMDEVSNET
+274 
-283 ERTNASAQEIRKVTE
+283 QQ
-298 IIAGISNQTNL
+298 IIAIANQTNM

-343 TLVSTVDGS
+343 TLVSTVEGS
-352 ISEVERG
+352 ILEVERG

-378 EDADAAYGVFEQ
+378 ADADAAYGVFEQ
-390 IIKAADAAK
+390 IIKAADGAK

-419 KDCFDD
+419 KGCFDD

>member
-1 MIVPQEIY
+1 MFGRKLKTQKENVISAQEETLDM
-9 HPLYED
+9 HPVIHVADSIIEYQKQLAEREVESLD
-15 KEKFIILIT
+15 ETADIQKAFVLATKE
-24 GGRGSGKSFNAS
+24 N
-36 TFIERLTFEMTPV
+36 ERLKDQVQELSSVFADVGQIATSFDGVKNE
-49 EKIVHQILYTRYT
+49 IVDSVGEAQKKVDELKNSSKE
-62 MVSAGMSIIPEMME
+62 VSRSFDEI
-76 KIDLDGTTKYFK
+76 
-88 TTKTDIVNK
+88 
-97 MTKSRIMFR
+97 KSAF
-106 GIKTSSGNQTA
+106 A
-117 KLKSIQGITTF
+117 
-128 VCDEAEEWTSEDEFD
+128 
-143 KIMLS
+143 
-148 IRKKGIQNRIII
+148 
-160 IMNPC
+160 
-165 DSNHFIYKKYIEK
+165 
-178 THKLVEIDGV
+178 GV
-188 QVQISTHPNVLH
+188 QVSVQQIK
-200 IHTTYFDNLEN
+200 D
-211 LSPEF
+211 
-216 LKEVED
+216 
-222 IKVKTDSISRA
+222 
-233 VDNIHKNIEG
+233 
-243 LKESIDTLNEC
+243 C
-254 NNRAADIMKEL
+254 M
-265 ITISEESGH
+265 
-274 AMDEVSNET
+274 
-283 ERTNASAQEIRKVTE
+283 QQ
-298 IIAGISNQTNL
+298 IIAIANQTNM

-338 AEEIK
+338 AAEIK
-343 TLVSTVDGS
+343 TLVSTVEGS

>member
-1 MIVPQEIY
+1 M
-9 HPLYED
+9 
-15 KEKFIILIT
+15 F
-24 GGRGSGKSFNAS
+24 GR
-36 TFIERLTFEMTPV
+36 
-49 EKIVHQILYTRYT
+49 
-62 MVSAGMSIIPEMME
+62 
-76 KIDLDGTTKYFK
+76 
-88 TTKTDIVNK
+88 
-97 MTKSRIMFR
+97 
-106 GIKTSSGNQTA
+106 
-117 KLKSIQGITTF
+117 KLKTQK
-128 VCDEAEEWTSEDEFD
+128 E
-143 KIMLS
+143 
-148 IRKKGIQNRIII
+148 
-160 IMNPC
+160 
-165 DSNHFIYKKYIEK
+165 
-178 THKLVEIDGV
+178 
-188 QVQISTHPNVLH
+188 NV
-200 IHTTYFDNLEN
+200 I
-211 LSPEF
+211 
-216 LKEVED
+216 
-222 IKVKTDSISRA
+222 
-233 VDNIHKNIEG
+233 
-243 LKESIDTLNEC
+243 
-254 NNRAADIMKEL
+254 
-265 ITISEESGH
+265 
-274 AMDEVSNET
+274 
-283 ERTNASAQEIRKVTE
+283 SAQEETLDMHPVIHVADSIIEYQKQLAEREVESLDEMADIQKAFVLATKENERLKDQVQELSSVFADVGQIATSFDGVKNEIVDSVGEAQKKVDE
-298 IIAGISNQTNL
+298 LKNSSKEVSRSFDEIKSAFAGVHVSVQQIKDCMQQIIAIANQTNM

-343 TLVSTVDGS
+343 TLVSTVEGS

>member
-1 MIVPQEIY
+1 MFGRKLKTQKENVISAQEETLDM
-9 HPLYED
+9 HPVIHVADSIIEYQKQLAEREVESLD
-15 KEKFIILIT
+15 EMADIQKAFVLATKE
-24 GGRGSGKSFNAS
+24 N
-36 TFIERLTFEMTPV
+36 ERLKDQVQELSSVFADVGQIATSFDGVKNE
-49 EKIVHQILYTRYT
+49 IVDSVGEAQKKVDELKNSSKE
-62 MVSAGMSIIPEMME
+62 VSRSFDEI
-76 KIDLDGTTKYFK
+76 
-88 TTKTDIVNK
+88 
-97 MTKSRIMFR
+97 KSAF
-106 GIKTSSGNQTA
+106 A
-117 KLKSIQGITTF
+117 
-128 VCDEAEEWTSEDEFD
+128 
-143 KIMLS
+143 
-148 IRKKGIQNRIII
+148 
-160 IMNPC
+160 
-165 DSNHFIYKKYIEK
+165 
-178 THKLVEIDGV
+178 GV
-188 QVQISTHPNVLH
+188 QVSVQQIK
-200 IHTTYFDNLEN
+200 D
-211 LSPEF
+211 
-216 LKEVED
+216 
-222 IKVKTDSISRA
+222 
-233 VDNIHKNIEG
+233 
-243 LKESIDTLNEC
+243 C
-254 NNRAADIMKEL
+254 M
-265 ITISEESGH
+265 
-274 AMDEVSNET
+274 
-283 ERTNASAQEIRKVTE
+283 QQ
-298 IIAGISNQTNL
+298 IIAIANQTNM

-343 TLVSTVDGS
+343 TLVSTVEGS

-441 DLGTTKSSMFEDMNN
+441 DLGTTKSSMFEDMNS

>member
-1 MIVPQEIY
+1 MFGRKLKTQKENVISAQEETLDM
-9 HPLYED
+9 HPVIHVADSIIEYQKQLAEREVESLD
-15 KEKFIILIT
+15 EMADIQKAFVLATKE
-24 GGRGSGKSFNAS
+24 N
-36 TFIERLTFEMTPV
+36 ERLKDQVQELSSVFADVGQIATSFDGVKNE
-49 EKIVHQILYTRYT
+49 IVDSVGEAQQKVDELKNSSKE
-62 MVSAGMSIIPEMME
+62 VSRSFDEI
-76 KIDLDGTTKYFK
+76 
-88 TTKTDIVNK
+88 
-97 MTKSRIMFR
+97 KSAF
-106 GIKTSSGNQTA
+106 A
-117 KLKSIQGITTF
+117 
-128 VCDEAEEWTSEDEFD
+128 
-143 KIMLS
+143 
-148 IRKKGIQNRIII
+148 
-160 IMNPC
+160 
-165 DSNHFIYKKYIEK
+165 
-178 THKLVEIDGV
+178 GV
-188 QVQISTHPNVLH
+188 QVSVQQIK
-200 IHTTYFDNLEN
+200 D
-211 LSPEF
+211 
-216 LKEVED
+216 
-222 IKVKTDSISRA
+222 
-233 VDNIHKNIEG
+233 
-243 LKESIDTLNEC
+243 C
-254 NNRAADIMKEL
+254 M
-265 ITISEESGH
+265 
-274 AMDEVSNET
+274 
-283 ERTNASAQEIRKVTE
+283 QQ
-298 IIAGISNQTNL
+298 IIAIANQTNM

-343 TLVSTVDGS
+343 TLVSTVEGS

-390 IIKAADAAK
+390 IIKAADGAK